1 MPLTLHCPVQEPP
14 RVLQPVRQCLGYVL
28 LQQGK
33 LTEAAQV
40 YEEDLAEH
48 PANGWS
54 LKGLIMAK
62 QQQDAADPSL
72 DKLQAVFDATWAHA
86 DEPLDT
92 SCPCFSESSGFSH
105 IFG

>member
-1 MPLTLHCPVQEPP
+1 M
-14 RVLQPVRQCLGYVL
+14 LQPVRQCLGYVL

-33 LTEAAQV
+33 LAEAAQV
-40 YEEDLAEH
+40 YGEDLAEH
-48 PANGWS
+48 PSNGWS
-54 LKGLIMAK
+54 LKGLITAK

-72 DKLQAVFDATWAHA
+72 DKLQAVFDSTWAHA